1 MGKHRKMGSTCK
13 KFAALGAAAA
23 ATTAL
28 TVAVVPD
35 SQAEKSRDE
44 LLRLLAAD
52 NDFRPFGSNPQ
63 AIPDLTGGF
72 GTTIYDLSEG
82 GASQVLGL
90 TAPSGSSF
98 PDIPGVNL
106 ITTGPLFGLLS
117 LFGVDYGRV
126 PALPSSIAYE
136 IEGTPFVTENFAGI
150 GSYLTA
156 TQEALAKAALTP
168 ILIAAGVPL
177 RDVGAEI
184 NKILGPI
191 DDLASVRVIPVVGVG
206 LGAFAAGGAYQQ
218 VADNFGDQPIE
229 SDAVLGS
236 FTVLPL
242 ILVLNPGRANGGPLA
257 RAYPLFR
264 LFGIDTVTP
273 ETHVQSNGG
282 TEIDDTG
289 LAIGGDNLIPIKLD
303 IGIQNFPASD
313 FAAWPNPV
321 TLANNGAALLFP
333 TYTIRGFDEDAV
345 EDSLE
350 DQLEAQLPGALAS
363 RPLALN
369 FYLTVPITGAPV
381 LEPTYLAVDALNLVT
396 GGQFNNPVGTALNPF
411 LKSAG
416 NLGYTDVERQSVD
429 GEYQYVRT
437 FDDTGTPT
445 AFFSFPD
452 LDWEKVPGDLFNLLG
467 VGVKEAFDQ
476 GIEGDPS
483 PNAIAEVLKLLGLDN
498 SSSSGGAGLSSL
510 TDGLVGNTLG
520 SALESQSETLQ
531 ATNFASP
538 PATSIPNGSS
548 QTQTVQLA
556 QSPSGSQTSPPV
568 TGAPGVT
575 NTQRKQPVAEILERL
590 GNSVS
595 TPRTAA
601 ATGTSTSSPTA
612 LRDAAKQASD
622 GVKKTVDSVS
632 DGFKKAVSDVQK
644 AVKDTAKKM
653 TDAAKPKTSAAD
665 GE

>member
-1 MGKHRKMGSTCK
+1 MGKHRKMGSTYK
-13 KFAALGAAAA
+13 KFAVLGAAAA

-28 TVAVVPD
+28 TVAVAPD
-35 SQAEKSRDE
+35 SQADKSRDE

-72 GTTIYDLSEG
+72 GTTIYDLSQG

-98 PDIPGVNL
+98 PDIPGLNL

-126 PALPSSIAYE
+126 PALPSSIADE
-136 IEGTPFVTENFAGI
+136 IEGTPFVTENFPGI

-184 NKILGPI
+184 NTILGPI

-206 LGAFAAGGAYQQ
+206 LGAFAAGAAYQQ
-218 VADNFGDQPIE
+218 VAANFGDQPIE

-236 FTVLPL
+236 FTILPM

-333 TYTIRGFDEDAV
+333 TYIIRGFDEDAV

-381 LEPTYLAVDALNLVT
+381 LEPTYLAVDAVNLVT
-396 GGQFNNPVGTALNPF
+396 GGQFNNPIGTALNPV
-411 LKSAG
+411 LESAG
-416 NLGYTDVERQSVD
+416 NLGYTDVERQLVD

-437 FDDTGTPT
+437 FDDSGTPT
-445 AFFSFPD
+445 AFFSFPGV
-452 LDWEKVPGDLFNLLG
+452 DWKKVPGDLFNLLG

-498 SSSSGGAGLSSL
+498 SSSSAGS
-510 TDGLVGNTLG
+510 V
-520 SALESQSETLQ
+520 LESESESLQ
-531 ATNFASP
+531 ATNFAPP
-538 PATSIPNGSS
+538 PATSIPNGSG

-556 QSPSGSQTSPPV
+556 QSPSGSQTPPPV
-568 TGAPGVT
+568 TGAPGLT
-575 NTQRKQPVAEILERL
+575 TAKRKQPVAEILERL

-595 TPRTAA
+595 TPGTTTA
-601 ATGTSTSSPTA
+601 TRTSTSSPRT
-612 LRDAAKQASD
+612 LRDATKQASD

-632 DGFKKAVSDVQK
+632 DGFRKAVSDVQK

-653 TDAAKPKTSAAD
+653 SDAAKPKASAAD